1 MAEEAPAAPAV
12 PAAKAPA
19 KAPKKK
25 AAPRAKSDGPSLPKL
40 ILDAVTESKDR
51 KGTSLPA
58 IKKTLATKGIDLE
71 KSNKRI
77 NTAVKKLVTDG
88 KLVQNKGIGA
98 SGSFKLP
105 KAAPKAAKSGKK
117 APVKVKKPAAKS
129 PQKKTAAKKTA
140 VKKTAAKK
148 TAVKKPAAKKPAAK
162 KSPVKKAANK
172 PAVKSTPKKAA
183 PKKVAKKK
191 TPVKKAPA
199 KKAAAK
205 KSKK

>member
-1 MAEEAPAAPAV
+1 MAEEAPAVPAV
-12 PAAKAPA
+12 KAPA

-40 ILDAVTESKDR
+40 ILDAVTEAKDR

-105 KAAPKAAKSGKK
+105 KAQPKAAKAVKK
-117 APVKVKKPAAKS
+117 TPVKVKKPAAKS
-129 PQKKTAAKKTA
+129 PQKKTAVKKTA
-140 VKKTAAKK
+140 VKKTAA
-148 TAVKKPAAKKPAAK
+148 KKPAAKKPAAK
-162 KSPVKKAANK
+162 KSPVKKAAKK

>member
-1 MAEEAPAAPAV
+1 MAEEAPAA

-88 KLVQNKGIGA
+88 KLVQNKGVGA

-105 KAAPKAAKSGKK
+105 KAQPKAAKAGKK

-140 VKKTAAKK
+140 A
-148 TAVKKPAAKKPAAK
+148 KKPAAKKPAAK
-162 KSPVKKAANK
+162 KSPVKKAAKK

>member
-1 MAEEAPAAPAV
+1 MAEEAPAVPAV
-12 PAAKAPA
+12 KAPA

-40 ILDAVTESKDR
+40 ILDAVTEAKDR

-58 IKKTLATKGIDLE
+58 IKKTLATKGIDLD

-105 KAAPKAAKSGKK
+105 KAQPKTAKAVKK
-117 APVKVKKPAAKS
+117 TPVKVKKPAAKS
-129 PQKKTAAKKTA
+129 PQKKTAVKKTA
-140 VKKTAAKK
+140 VKKTAA
-148 TAVKKPAAKKPAAK
+148 KKPAAKKPAAK
-162 KSPVKKAANK
+162 KSPVKKAAKK

>member
-1 MAEEAPAAPAV
+1 MAEEAPAVPAV
-12 PAAKAPA
+12 KAPA

-25 AAPRAKSDGPSLPKL
+25 GAPRAKSDGPSLPKL
-40 ILDAVTESKDR
+40 ILDAVTEAKDR

-71 KSNKRI
+71 KANKRI

-105 KAAPKAAKSGKK
+105 KAEPKVAKTGKK
-117 APVKVKKPAAKS
+117 TPVKVKKPAAKS

-148 TAVKKPAAKKPAAK
+148 TAVKKTVAKKPVAKQPAAK
-162 KSPVKKAANK
+162 KSPVKKAAKK

-183 PKKVAKKK
+183 PKKVAKKN
-191 TPVKKAPA
+191 TPV